1 MSEDKKKTKRGQ
13 NFSQNNPRKK
23 LKDASQEVT
32 SDEGMNNI
40 QNSRIIQ
47 IDQNMQM
54 EGDISGV
61 IHFGSSEVNFT

>member
-23 LKDASQEVT
+23 
-32 SDEGMNNI
+32 GMNNI